1 MKSVKFVFSRCKENT
16 DSLLQKNY
24 VLLYL
29 KAEREEITLKQGA
42 I

>member
-1 MKSVKFVFSRCKENT
+1 
-16 DSLLQKNY
+16 LQKNY